1 MSTLV
6 EIRKEFDEASAAL
19 GAGGVAGALAVGA
32 PFPRSPMT
40 NRGRGVKRKLEK
52 RARIPGG
59 RTRLKVSDFAEVSG
73 GRGYRPKND
82 QYTARLARA
91 MKAGDKRAKQNRL
104 VLDIYDNNVV
114 QRDGAHRAEAAA
126 MLGRKIKVKAVRHKG
141 EKAPKHMT
149 GINAIRDEFVQ
160 GRQRNRLKTLGRSG
174 GLSSYE
180 LERRAGGAKPPNK
193 AAEYLGGTMSRAS
206 GSGVPKLKYKG
217 VSPAGVAAGAGIL
230 GGTTLLT
237 AKGGRKKERS

>member
-1 MSTLV
+1 MDLV
-6 EIRKEFDEASAAL
+6 EIRKEFDTTSAAV

-59 RTRLKVSDFAEVSG
+59 RTRLSAADFAEVSG

-91 MKAGDKRAKQNRL
+91 MKTGDKRAKQNRL
-104 VLDIYDNNVV
+104 VLDIYDNNIV

-126 MLGRKIKVKAVRHKG
+126 MLGRKIKVKAVRHRG
-141 EKAPKHMT
+141 EKAPLHMT
-149 GINAIRDEFVQ
+149 GINAIRDEIVQ
-160 GRQRNRLKTLGRSG
+160 GRQRNRLKTYGRSG
-174 GLSSYE
+174 GLSPFE
-180 LERRAGGAKPPNK
+180 LERRAGGAKAPSK
-193 AAEYLGGTMSRAS
+193 AVELLGGSMSRAS
-206 GSGVPKLKYKG
+206 GSGLPKGGIKG

-230 GGTTLLT
+230 GGTALLT
-237 AKGGRKKERS
+237 AKGGRRKQS